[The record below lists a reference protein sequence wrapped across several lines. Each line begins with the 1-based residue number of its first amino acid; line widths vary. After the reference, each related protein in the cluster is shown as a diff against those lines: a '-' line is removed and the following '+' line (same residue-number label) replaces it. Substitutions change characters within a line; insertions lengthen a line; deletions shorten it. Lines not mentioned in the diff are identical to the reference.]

1 MHAMNNSTAYFARA
15 VSYARK
21 KVRKSTQK
29 INITFFQPL
38 FEKINCQNS
47 KQDNELEENFLSND
61 IRSIMTFC
69 QL

>member
-29 INITFFQPL
+29 INITFL
-38 FEKINCQNS
+38 FDIFFSHCLKRSTAKTQNKITS
-47 KQDNELEENFLSND
+47 
-61 IRSIMTFC
+61 
-69 QL
+69 